1 MDMNKINFKNNL
13 LLVGS
18 AELNRALLQNSY
30 TTLFKPI
37 EPQKKKKFFC
47 SDILTTETLHHNSYL

>member
-37 EPQKKKKFFC
+37 EPQKKKKKIFVRIF
-47 SDILTTETLHHNSYL
+47 